1 MSFDLGNESAPQG
14 RDVGVLIVN
23 ADDWGR
29 DRETTKQIHNCA
41 LRGAVSSVSAMVFME
56 DSERAADMA
65 RESGIDA
72 GLHLNFTTPFSASI
86 CPPEL
91 LERQHEVGQYLRWH
105 RFAQTVFHPGLT
117 KSFQYVVAAQLDEF
131 RRLYGAEP
139 ERLDGHHHAHL
150 CANVLIQG
158 LLPRGS
164 LVRRNF
170 SFQPG
175 EKSMGNRL
183 YRQFVDRVLAR
194 HHRLV
199 HFFFSLEP
207 LEPRERLQRI
217 FSLAREFVVE
227 VETHPAK
234 PEEYEFLAGGE
245 IFRLTGDYP
254 IAWRFAKNTD
264 REPLPLI

>member
-1 MSFDLGNESAPQG
+1 MIS
-14 RDVGVLIVN
+14 
-23 ADDWGR
+23 
-29 DRETTKQIHNCA
+29 
-41 LRGAVSSVSAMVFME
+41 
-56 DSERAADMA
+56 A

-91 LERQHEVGQYLRWH
+91 LERQHEVARYLRWH

-117 KSFQYVVAAQLDEF
+117 KSFQYVVATQLDEF

-139 ERLDGHHHAHL
+139 ERFDGHHHAHL

-175 EKSMGNRL
+175 AKSFFNRL
-183 YRQFVDRVLAR
+183 YRQVVDRMLAR
-194 HHRLV
+194 RHRV
-199 HFFFSLEP
+199 VDFFFSLAPVEP
-207 LEPRERLQRI
+207 ASYSHCRQPGEPGTLGVTE
-217 FSLAREFVVE
+217 SGEARHV
-227 VETHPAK
+227 H
-234 PEEYEFLAGGE
+234 
-245 IFRLTGDYP
+245 
-254 IAWRFAKNTD
+254 
-264 REPLPLI
+264 